1 MTDVILSLSGKIV
14 TRLTYEAYS
23 SLCIKTFASI
33 THSAKALPSEPTRIH
48 ASNAVA
54 DRPVKV
60 AIHHRLGEV
69 PVGQASIVIAVSSP
83 HRRQAFEACE
93 YILEGVKKKAQVWK
107 REWYADG
114 DGSEALWKENFGTCC
129 NDHK

>member
-1 MTDVILSLSGKIV
+1 MTTTID
-14 TRLTYEAYS
+14 S
-23 SLCIKTFASI
+23 SDQL
-33 THSAKALPSEPTRIH
+33 
-48 ASNAVA
+48 
-54 DRPVKV
+54 VKV

-93 YILEGVKKKAQVWK
+93 YILEEVKKKAQVWK
-107 REWYADG
+107 REWYAEG
-114 DGSEALWKENFGTCC
+114 DGATALWKENATTCC